1 MSIVVASPRGF
12 SSSRT
17 FVRYLREWNST
28 TRGKIMEIAK
38 AIEVFL
44 TILFFPNFS
53 LFIDYAWGVGDPLWV
68 ASLKRAFLILPVL
81 AIILGYWT
89 SVVAL
94 LTAVIRA
101 EKQAF
106 LNAILMTWWDL
117 GKAIFSFWGGIF
129 RFTMMLSVT
138 VFAVLRLAI
147 VGLWVL
153 CQDLVLI
160 PFRVARNLTSGLL
173 APGTPW
179 IAVGLTLFWCLLE
192 ATIFTYVTSPLV
204 TDTLGNITGDQ
215 ISTAF
220 IRFPLFLFMLFIVLG
235 SYSVLS
241 SWTAAMKSKDV
252 PTMVKIG
259 VIELVALFVEVV
271 FLYRE
276 FVDALIPWFAQYA
289 GQGFEPGLFGVLSVA
304 SMTWFG
310 IRGMS
315 WFLFASAGTPTIMA
329 VIQGQG
335 IKNIRAE
342 SHSAMKG
349 SFQLI
354 GNLILQIKSE
364 MEWVRSK
371 GEDLLGAFILPP
383 LQVVAGA
390 INFCTLLIAK
400 QHLFKLPFRHVNE
413 LRAVP
418 TLIQNHGLEVKST
431 PETRTRKKA
440 A

>member
-1 MSIVVASPRGF
+1 
-12 SSSRT
+12 
-17 FVRYLREWNST
+17 
-28 TRGKIMEIAK
+28 MEIAK
-38 AIEVFL
+38 AIEVLL

-53 LFIDYAWGVGDPLWV
+53 LFIDYAWGVGDPVWV
-68 ASLKRAFLILPVL
+68 ASLKRTFLILPVL

-94 LTAVIRA
+94 LTALIRS

-106 LNAILMTWWDL
+106 VNAILMTWWDL
-117 GKAIFSFWGGIF
+117 GKSIFSFWGGIF
-129 RFTMMLSVT
+129 RFVMMFSVA
-138 VFAVLRLAI
+138 VFSIVRLAI

-173 APGTPW
+173 QPGTPW
-179 IAVGLTLFWCLLE
+179 IAVGLTLFWCVLE
-192 ATIFTYVTSPLV
+192 ATIFTFVTTGLV
-204 TDTLGNITGDQ
+204 VDTLGNITGEA

-241 SWTAAMKSKDV
+241 SWTDAMKTRDV

-259 VIELVALFVEVV
+259 VIEMVALFVEVV

-289 GQGFEPGLFGVLSVA
+289 GQGFEPGLFLVLSVA
-304 SMTWFG
+304 SLTWFG

-335 IKNIRAE
+335 ITNIRAE
-342 SHSAMKG
+342 NQSAMKG
-349 SFQLI
+349 SFQLV
-354 GNLILQIKSE
+354 GNLIAQIKAE
-364 MEWVRSK
+364 MEWARAK

-390 INFCTLLIAK
+390 LNFCTLLLAK

-431 PETRTRKKA
+431 PPATNTRSRKKA